1 MAQQRYTI
9 TGFVIDEDTY
19 DFKDTTTGN
28 ATTTEPGFM
37 SAADKVSL
45 DDVVH
50 AISNMYTKAQTDA
63 AIAQSTA
70 NLMESGTWT
79 PVIKRITITTITRAT
94 WYRTGNLVFASATFT
109 TGALPSGVSASDNVY
124 IEQSSYPIGGGT
136 GVADTSVV
144 DGVWENA
151 TSAIGGIIASSG
163 ANNNGWFFGTIMTT
177 DYETHRLRADKLVN
191 STVTI
196 HLRYAV
202 NV

>member
-1 MAQQRYTI
+1 MPRINQL
-9 TGFVIDEDTY
+9 
-19 DFKDTTTGN
+19 
-28 ATTTEPGFM
+28 P
-37 SAADKVSL
+37 AASSVEST
-45 DDVVH
+45 DVV
-50 AISNMYTKAQTDA
+50 AIDTQDKTYRVPKSTLFDGYYTAAEVDE
-63 AIAQSTA
+63 AIAQLTA
-70 NLMESGTWT
+70 NLMKSGTWT
-79 PVIKRITITTITRAT
+79 PVIPRATIATLTRAT

-124 IEQSSYPIGGGT
+124 IEHSSYPTGGGT

-151 TSAIGGIIASSG
+151 TSSIGGIIASSSS
-163 ANNNGWFFGTIMTT
+163 NNNGWFFGTILTT

>member
-1 MAQQRYTI
+1 MAGFSGA
-9 TGFVIDEDTY
+9 TGVPLKQMQD
-19 DFKDTTTGN
+19 
-28 ATTTEPGFM
+28 
-37 SAADKVSL
+37 
-45 DDVVH
+45 
-50 AISNMYTKAQTDA
+50 

-70 NLMESGTWT
+70 NLMKSGTWT
-79 PVIKRITITTITRAT
+79 PVIPRATIASLTRAT

-124 IEQSSYPIGGGT
+124 IEQSSYPTGGGT

-144 DGVWENA
+144 DGAWENA
-151 TSAIGGIIASSG
+151 TSSIGGIIASSG
-163 ANNNGWFFGTIMTT
+163 INNNGWFFGTIMTA